1 MHTITSVNRSKVKH
15 KKYLGFSLLFNPYY
29 WIFVKPFNGV
39 PGAGKKDIQEKMCA
53 ISDSYAV

>member
-1 MHTITSVNRSKVKH
+1 MHTITTVNRSKVKH

-29 WIFVKPFNGV
+29 WIFVKPFNSV
-39 PGAGKKDIQEKMCA
+39 PGVGKKDIQEKMCA

>member
-1 MHTITSVNRSKVKH
+1 MHTITTVNRSKVKH

-39 PGAGKKDIQEKMCA
+39 PGAGIEDIQEKMCA